1 MDTGSSRVM
10 KPPTTTGD
18 ATTPA
23 LTPSL
28 TPCVGVCRLDDRG
41 LCVGCRRSLGEIA
54 TWRDLPDSERIRFMR
69 DVLPARKPR

>member
-1 MDTGSSRVM
+1 MQAM
-10 KPPTTTGD
+10 KPLATTGG
-18 ATTPA
+18 AAETTA
-23 LTPSL
+23 AL

-54 TWRDLPDSERIRFMR
+54 TWRDLPDAERIRFMR